1 MRGSTRWRLA
11 LVALAAVAALV
22 PAPSDLVDRFYSVW
36 AYAALQRM
44 VTALSNI
51 VPFALL
57 DALLIVAIGAWL
69 ALAVRDVMR
78 WRRTGGLRSAARIA
92 TRTVVW
98 AAGFYIVFLLVWGL
112 NYRRTPLVEKL
123 SFDARAATSD
133 ALRSLAFTSVDELN
147 RLHDAAHQAG
157 WPPAGAI
164 DSALAASV
172 ARVDRQTGGRGIVTA
187 GRPKRTVLDWYF
199 RRAAVDGMT
208 DPYFLETL
216 VSSTLLPFERPF
228 VVAHEWS
235 HLAGVADEGEAN
247 FLAWLA
253 CVQAPPPAQY
263 SGWLF
268 LYPELA
274 GWLRGQARTGRGGP
288 PRARPS
294 RRPRRHPRA
303 GGPAGRPASVRGGA
317 ARLRSVPESQPRRI
331 WCRELRSRRAA
342 RAWRAL
348 WSRLGST
355 GTIKGRTKS
364 CPGVALV
371 IDALE
376 KKT

>member
-11 LVALAAVAALV
+11 LVALAAMAALV
-22 PAPSDLVDRFYSVW
+22 PAPSDLVDRFYSAW

-78 WRRTGGLRSAARIA
+78 RRRTGGLRSAASIA

-133 ALRSLAFTSVDELN
+133 ALRSLAVTSVDELN

-164 DSALAASV
+164 DPALAASV
-172 ARVDRQTGGRGIVTA
+172 ARVDRQTGGRGVVTA

-274 GWLRGQARTGRGGP
+274 GWLRGQAR
-288 PRARPS
+288 S
-294 RRPRRHPRA
+294 D
-303 GGPAGRPASVRGGA
+303 VA
-317 ARLRSVPESQPRRI
+317 ARLGPGPRADLAAIRARVARQVDPRLFAAGQRVYDRYLKANRVESGVESYGHVVRLVLGVRFGPGWVPQ
-331 WCRELRSRRAA
+331 
-342 RAWRAL
+342 
-348 WSRLGST
+348 
-355 GTIKGRTKS
+355 GR
-364 CPGVALV
+364 
-371 IDALE
+371 
-376 KKT
+376 